1 MAVDPFA
8 AQRAEMVTRQIEQR
22 GVTDP
27 RLLEA
32 MRSVPRHVFVPED
45 QRFMA
50 YDDCP
55 LAIGS
60 GQTISQPYIVALM
73 TNLLHLQG
81 EENVLE
87 IGTGSGYQA
96 AVLSHLA
103 RFVHTVER
111 FAALAVGA
119 RRLLKALHCKNVSV
133 RTGDGTLGWPAAAP
147 YQSILVTAAAPAPPP
162 PLLAQLADGGRL
174 VLPVG
179 GRGGQIL
186 QVWQRQGDAYS
197 HEDVSYVSFVPLRG
211 AHGWN
216 EVNWDY

>member
-1 MAVDPFA
+1 MAVDRFA
-8 AQRAEMVTRQIEQR
+8 AQRAEMVKLQIEQR

-32 MRSVPRHVFVPED
+32 MRTVPRHEFIPDD
-45 QRFMA
+45 QRDMA

-73 TNLLHLQG
+73 TQLLHLRG
-81 EENVLE
+81 EETVLE

-96 AVLSHLA
+96 AVLSRLA
-103 RFVHTVER
+103 HYVHTVER
-111 FAALAVGA
+111 FAPLASRAQRV
-119 RRLLKALHCKNVSV
+119 LNTLYFKNVSV
-133 RTGDGTLGWPAAAP
+133 HTGDGSLGWPDAAP
-147 YQSILVTAAAPAPPP
+147 YQAILVTAAAPAPPP
-162 PLLAQLADGGRL
+162 PLLDQLADGGRL

-179 GRGGQIL
+179 GRGGQTL
-186 QVWQRQGDAYS
+186 QVWQRDKDTYD
-197 HEDVSYVSFVPLRG
+197 HEDIIYVAFVPLRG

-216 EVNWDY
+216 EIHWD